1 LRLGEA
7 VALSMLALL
16 ALRTMQ
22 GWLCR
27 IAAPTTWDYGP
38 AQLAIYVD
46 LFVKGAPLYRDF
58 RVAPFIPLVYG
69 PVVPAVTAKLAPMFG
84 SGPMAALEAGRLL
97 TIASTVVACA
107 MIFVLARRIGAS
119 LGAATAATMAF
130 VLSPIVLRWGFE
142 YRVDM
147 QVLACE
153 LSGIVAFASGAAAT
167 AIALFVISFFI
178 KQGNVVGIATV
189 VLFCW
194 ISGQRR
200 RAITLALIWLA
211 AVAAGTALL
220 AQLYPYY
227 LLNAFGA
234 VRTMDLDFTAP
245 VLFSIILIGGNAGLI
260 IFAIIAVTRRRMT
273 DRLMLCMLIVA
284 AIHDLASCLRW
295 GSNAYYFLLA
305 LAAVTI
311 IASAGIDLALER
323 MRAMRI
329 IPQLAAGVALAVVL
343 SLGFILAPRAIAMSM
358 REVLSR
364 SIHCDVA
371 GADPWDRRAL
381 DILHS
386 INGPVLTD
394 AAELNLIDVQG
405 NLQWID
411 LMVLTSMQQLGSFD
425 DAPLL
430 DAIRQHQIAAF
441 ALDTDGLDRSFRGR
455 ALFWPRLRRAIEAN
469 YEAVPALGPPYLM
482 LPKRSR

>member
-1 LRLGEA
+1 
-7 VALSMLALL
+7 
-16 ALRTMQ
+16 
-22 GWLCR
+22 
-27 IAAPTTWDYGP
+27 
-38 AQLAIYVD
+38 
-46 LFVKGAPLYRDF
+46 
-58 RVAPFIPLVYG
+58 
-69 PVVPAVTAKLAPMFG
+69 
-84 SGPMAALEAGRLL
+84 
-97 TIASTVVACA
+97 
-107 MIFVLARRIGAS
+107 
-119 LGAATAATMAF
+119 
-130 VLSPIVLRWGFE
+130 
-142 YRVDM
+142 
-147 QVLACE
+147 
-153 LSGIVAFASGAAAT
+153 
-167 AIALFVISFFI
+167 
-178 KQGNVVGIATV
+178 
-189 VLFCW
+189 
-194 ISGQRR
+194 
-200 RAITLALIWLA
+200 
-211 AVAAGTALL
+211 
-220 AQLYPYY
+220 
-227 LLNAFGA
+227 
-234 VRTMDLDFTAP
+234 
-245 VLFSIILIGGNAGLI
+245 
-260 IFAIIAVTRRRMT
+260 
-273 DRLMLCMLIVA
+273 MLIVA
-284 AIHDLASCLRW
+284 SIHDLASCLRW